1 MPFLF
6 DGFIPWKLNISVQF
20 FNALQTLVMINQ
32 GGERICAGL
41 AEKGQAYPFKFPLL
55 LYQKFEIQRRNYH
68 LKSSHALYKKAG
80 GTHIFI
86 FSVSKKSFRHAVR
99 ILKLFWKFQNPVW
112 LNARWAFCPPHT
124 PPAAL
129 LHQSSAGFFY
139 SLILLVFY
147 R

>member
-1 MPFLF
+1 MPYRL
-6 DGFIPWKLNISVQF
+6 
-20 FNALQTLVMINQ
+20 LVMINQ

-80 GTHIFI
+80 DNHIF
-86 FSVSKKSFRHAVR
+86 
-99 ILKLFWKFQNPVW
+99 
-112 LNARWAFCPPHT
+112 
-124 PPAAL
+124 
-129 LHQSSAGFFY
+129 
-139 SLILLVFY
+139 ILLVFY

>member
-6 DGFIPWKLNISVQF
+6 DGFIPCKINISVQF

-80 GTHIFI
+80 DNHIF
-86 FSVSKKSFRHAVR
+86 
-99 ILKLFWKFQNPVW
+99 
-112 LNARWAFCPPHT
+112 
-124 PPAAL
+124 
-129 LHQSSAGFFY
+129 
-139 SLILLVFY
+139 ILLVFY